1 MAHAALTAETP
12 LLRRIFR
19 QRADLT
25 PFDLPHPVR
34 ERAILIVIDMGA
46 PGLTRVEFV
55 PVRFLVGVNSASTFL
70 QAAQVHARAGD
81 GMGPRQRLGNGPRLL
96 HATRQR
102 FNDESGRVVVM
113 PVVTEHVPVQDDRV
127 VSLEIREKCLE
138 ARILVQNDELVA
150 IDESDPVIFRAVMRE
165 AMLVGLELL
174 GAARKA
180 AISVVDEPR
189 TNGDVVPV

>member
-1 MAHAALTAETP
+1 
-12 LLRRIFR
+12 
-19 QRADLT
+19 
-25 PFDLPHPVR
+25 
-34 ERAILIVIDMGA
+34 
-46 PGLTRVEFV
+46 
-55 PVRFLVGVNSASTFL
+55 
-70 QAAQVHARAGD
+70 
-81 GMGPRQRLGNGPRLL
+81 
-96 HATRQR
+96 
-102 FNDESGRVVVM
+102 M
-113 PVVTEHVPVQDDRV
+113 PIVTEHVPVQDDRV

-150 IDESDPVIFRAVMRE
+150 IDERDPVIFRAVMRE